1 MGDNHGTPNLFQ
13 SICRWPLLRHPHRD
27 GTICWP
33 SCHVCVCV
41 CTSVAI
47 VVFLL
52 VDGNVVSLLYYIYV
66 QVSAGPVLSA
76 PTWRVFTNVHV
87 CFEWNVFVEVAGP
100 LGG

>member
-1 MGDNHGTPNLFQ
+1 MLAILP
-13 SICRWPLLRHPHRD
+13 CLR
-27 GTICWP
+27 
-33 SCHVCVCV
+33 VCVHEFCD
-41 CTSVAI
+41 CC
-47 VVFLL
+47 FLL

-76 PTWRVFTNVHV
+76 PTRCVFTNVHV